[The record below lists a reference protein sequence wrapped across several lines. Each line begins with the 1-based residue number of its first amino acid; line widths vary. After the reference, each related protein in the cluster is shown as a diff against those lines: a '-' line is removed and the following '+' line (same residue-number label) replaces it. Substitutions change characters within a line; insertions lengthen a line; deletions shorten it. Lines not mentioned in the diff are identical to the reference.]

1 MVIYNVTINVESSV
15 HDEWFDWMKNI
26 HIPEVL
32 ETGLFIDGKMLKLK
46 DPHPDEG
53 VTYAIQYTLTSMEK
67 LDKYKKDFAPAL
79 QKKTADK
86 YAGKFHAFR
95 SVLET
100 VD

>member
-1 MVIYNVTINVESSV
+1 MVIYNVTINVESFI
-15 HDEWFDWMKNI
+15 HDEWFEWMKNT

-32 ETGLFIDGKMLKLK
+32 ATGMFIDAKMLKLL
-46 DPHPDEG
+46 DPHPEEG
-53 VTYAIQYTLTSMEK
+53 VTYAIQYTLDSMEK

-86 YAGKFHAFR
+86 YAGQFHAFR
-95 SVLET
+95 SVLEI

>member
-1 MVIYNVTINVESSV
+1 MVIYNVTINVENSV
-15 HDEWFDWMKNI
+15 HDEWLQWMKNT

-32 ETGLFIDGKMLKLK
+32 ATGLFVDGKILKLK
-46 DPHPDEG
+46 DPHPEEG
-53 VTYAIQYTLTSMEK
+53 VTYAIQYTLESMEK
-67 LDKYKKDFAPAL
+67 LDNYKKEFAPAL
-79 QKKTADK
+79 QQKTNDK